1 MYLVLYLNI
10 YYCNCVSCVVP
21 KIYFVAVYLVLYLLD
36 IVVAVYLSVIIEE
49 LVDSVSEKLI
59 FSVEKIVHMN
69 EVNIGIVDL
78 QNLESN
84 HLVTQV
90 VKICI

>member
-1 MYLVLYLNI
+1 MHKSYLFQHL
-10 YYCNCVSCVVP
+10 
-21 KIYFVAVYLVLYLLD
+21 
-36 IVVAVYLSVIIEE
+36 LSVIIEE
-49 LVDSVSEKLI
+49 LVDSISEKLI

-69 EVNIGIVDL
+69 EDSANVEVNIGIVDL

-84 HLVTQV
+84 HLDTQV

>member
-1 MYLVLYLNI
+1 MHKSYLFQHL
-10 YYCNCVSCVVP
+10 
-21 KIYFVAVYLVLYLLD
+21 
-36 IVVAVYLSVIIEE
+36 LSVIIEE
-49 LVDSVSEKLI
+49 LVDSISEKLI
-59 FSVEKIVHMN
+59 LSVEKIVHMN
-69 EVNIGIVDL
+69 EDSANVEVNIGIVDL